1 MFGIFFY
8 DAVLFWNHVD
18 GGFFFSKLD
27 AERSS
32 SPWLCVWHYVEKLE
46 WSASACPGC
55 FAKSVFPSCD
65 RAAAWKRCCA
75 SIQCLKS
82 QQLSPFTQ
90 SLRLKAPKLAVLHR
104 CESLLV
110 VCYWLVSVWVGSAW
124 CCSGL
129 QQLASI
135 QKNLALQYLLILLKV
150 RMLKNTVSFSLFCGQ
165 CSIHLRA
172 LLFPFLCRK
181 TTLYVQDHHHPSPP
195 IY

>member
-1 MFGIFFY
+1 MLKLCVKWTARSCGWEKKHRRRSVWDFFLRRRFILKSRGWW
-8 DAVLFWNHVD
+8 V
-18 GGFFFSKLD
+18 FFSKLD

-129 QQLASI
+129 QQLFVA
-135 QKNLALQYLLILLKV
+135 N
-150 RMLKNTVSFSLFCGQ
+150 
-165 CSIHLRA
+165 
-172 LLFPFLCRK
+172 
-181 TTLYVQDHHHPSPP
+181 
-195 IY
+195 